1 MMAMQQKPRPNS
13 KLAIRIAAC
22 LLLMALSAACCLLPG
37 KADTGTAQTSA
48 ASQASVLEAAEAT
61 SPDQVPLA
69 PAETG
74 SADLAT
80 TEQEPQAAE
89 PEPQTDTTVAAPELH
104 EPEPEPVAVAAAA
117 ESPELATDPSPADE
131 QVAGPEP
138 AATEPVAPPLELAAR
153 EEPANPP
160 VAKPAPAAAIMDL
173 DGLETR
179 LRKTKAIGLFTK
191 LELKSEVNELLDDV
205 ENYHQSRSG
214 MGLDQLKEHFN
225 LLVMK
230 LLVLLETE
238 DPQLHREIA
247 QARPVLWTALADP
260 VQFSTIKGP

>member
-1 MMAMQQKPRPNS
+1 MRQIFGLNS

-22 LLLMALSAACCLLPG
+22 LVLTVLMAACGLLPD

-48 ASQASVLEAAEAT
+48 ASQASAPEAAEAP
-61 SPDQVPLA
+61 SPDQVTSA
-69 PAETG
+69 PAETD
-74 SADLAT
+74 SADAAT

-89 PEPQTDTTVAAPELH
+89 
-104 EPEPEPVAVAAAA
+104 
-117 ESPELATDPSPADE
+117 PSPADE

-138 AATEPVAPPLELAAR
+138 AATEPVAPPQELAAR

-160 VAKPAPAAAIMDL
+160 DAKPAPAAAIMDL

-191 LELKSEVNELLDDV
+191 LELKSQVNELLDDV
-205 ENYHQSRSG
+205 ENYHQAKSG
-214 MGLDQLKEHFN
+214 MSLNQLEEHFN

-230 LLVLLETE
+230 LLVLLENE

-247 QARPVLWTALADP
+247 RARPVLRPHDLPVGGTWLLVEMAGPTVGDAAVAADQ
-260 VQFSTIKGP
+260 VVGH